1 MINSS
6 PKVCTCMYCTY
17 VRICV
22 MVFVCVNLDIVEIL
36 KAVDEEVFTG
46 WGQFKVQLNDP
57 SSV

>member
-1 MINSS
+1 
-6 PKVCTCMYCTY
+6 MYMHVLY
-17 VRICV
+17 VRICII
-22 MVFVCVNLDIVEIL
+22 VFVCVNLDIVEIL